1 MLWFFDF
8 FEIFESDLLLF
19 IFFAFGYLLL
29 KVFIEISNIYLLQT
43 YDFELFLLLVLFML
57 TLLGD
62 LSALLAPFFTSLT
75 AITASG

>member
-1 MLWFFDF
+1 MLFFDF
-8 FEIFESDLLLF
+8 FEIFERDLLFFNLLF
-19 IFFAFGYLLL
+19 TFVYLLL

-43 YDFELFLLLVLFML
+43 RDFELFLLLALFML

-62 LSALLAPFFTSLT
+62 LSALFAFLISLT